1 MNKFLILALLC
12 VLPLTGY
19 SADDLGEPEI
29 VIRQMEDKM
38 VHEYS
43 LNGFVYAIKVIPE
56 NGKPYFL
63 VAENG
68 DHFINI
74 AEPNVL
80 IPKWTIFSWK

>member
-12 VLPLTGY
+12 VLPVTGY
-19 SADDLGEPEI
+19 SAGELGEPEI
-29 VIRQMEDKM
+29 VIRQMEDKV

-43 LNGFVYAIKVIPE
+43 VNGFIYAIKVIPK

-68 DHFINI
+68 EDFTSID
-74 AEPNVL
+74 EPTIL